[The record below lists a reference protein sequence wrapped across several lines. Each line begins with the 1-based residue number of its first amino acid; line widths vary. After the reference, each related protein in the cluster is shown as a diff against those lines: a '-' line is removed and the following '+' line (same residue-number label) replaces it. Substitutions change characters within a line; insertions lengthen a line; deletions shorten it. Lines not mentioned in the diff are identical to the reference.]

1 MSSLKLVDLK
11 KSYGE
16 VEVLHGINLDVEPGE
31 FIVVVGPSGCGKS
44 SLLRMIAGLEYVTS
58 GDIYIADKR
67 VNHIEPKA
75 RDIAMVFQNYAL
87 YPHMTVFNNMAYGL
101 KMRGFPKT
109 EIALRVNEAAA
120 LLQLSPLLKRKP
132 QALSGGQRQRVAMG
146 RAIVRQPV
154 VFLFDEPLS
163 NLDAKLRMDMRLEV
177 KKLQRKLNITC
188 VYVTHDQT
196 EAMTLAD
203 RIVVLNKGYAEQIG
217 SPDDIY
223 HTPST
228 AFVAGFMGNNGM
240 NCLNARPVESGFV
253 IGEEACL
260 LSSTRKVDDAKPLLL
275 GVRPE
280 DVQICSDSGLAFDID
295 MVEVLG
301 SDTLLHGVV
310 ATSHRLTV
318 RVKSE
323 TRYSIN
329 QRVYVSID
337 PSKLHLF
344 DKDTGKRIREARW

>member
-1 MSSLKLVDLK
+1 MSSLKLLALK
-11 KSYGE
+11 KAYGD
-16 VEVLHGINLDVEPGE
+16 VEVLHGIDLDVEPGE

-44 SLLRMIAGLEYVTS
+44 SLLRMIAGLEYVSS

-67 VNHIEPKA
+67 VNNIEPKA

-87 YPHMTVFNNMAYGL
+87 YPHMTVYNNMAYGL
-101 KMRGFPKT
+101 KMRGLPKA
-109 EIALRVNEAAA
+109 EIDLRVQETAK
-120 LLQLSPLLKRKP
+120 LLQLSALLKRRP

-163 NLDAKLRMDMRLEV
+163 NLDAKLRMEMRLEV

-188 VYVTHDQT
+188 IYVTHDQT

-217 SPDDIY
+217 SPDEVY
-223 HTPST
+223 HMPTT

-240 NCLNARPVESGFV
+240 NFFTAKGSGKGLVLQDEKSELYSPQVVETGKEV
-253 IGEEACL
+253 TIGI
-260 LSSTRKVDDAKPLLL
+260 
-275 GVRPE
+275 RPE
-280 DVQICSDSGLAFDID
+280 DVQLTDENGLVFDID
-295 MVEVLG
+295 MIEVLG
-301 SDTLLHGVV
+301 SDTLLHGYV
-310 ATSHRLTV
+310 AQSHRLTA
-318 RVKSE
+318 RVNSE
-323 TRYSIN
+323 TKYAIN

-344 DKDTGKRIREARW
+344 DKETGKRIREA